1 MKRFMTGLILLLAGC
16 GMSGSSKTT
25 YLFLVQSQGAQLIK
39 TDSGMQLL
47 LTEVKPHVVV
57 MADRPVRKAFLEDV
71 NTFVNDWNKGGTDSF
86 KTNPPNAAFLS
97 ADNATGQPTQ
107 LVIMEMSD
115 PVLKGTTLSFTIKII
130 PDSSAPPI
138 LPEGQ
143 MMKEVTLFLDSGV
156 PGWGG

>member
-1 MKRFMTGLILLLAGC
+1 
-16 GMSGSSKTT
+16 
-25 YLFLVQSQGAQLIK
+25 
-39 TDSGMQLL
+39 MQLL